1 MTKLKSYIILI
12 LILISVSCSQKK
24 SNKTDLENYIESIKE
39 KNSLTENPLILIDGY
54 IREYELMN
62 TEQILLLEDDILS
75 VKYFEKEKSLK
86 IFGES
91 GKNGA
96 IFISTLNQIIAV
108 DDINPEKRII
118 YILNGNIIS
127 KKDFEEINENKIVEI
142 ETLKEKKI
150 IERFSTENYEELIYV
165 ITKQETEKIKPV
177 ANTV

>member
-12 LILISVSCSQKK
+12 LILINVSCNQKK
-24 SNKTDLENYIESIKE
+24 SNKTDLGNYVEAIKE

-54 IREYELMN
+54 IRKYELMN
-62 TEQILLLEDDILS
+62 TEQILLLEDDILR

-91 GKNGA
+91 GKNGV
-96 IFISTLNQIIAV
+96 IFISTLNQIVAV

-118 YILNGNIIS
+118 YVLNGNIIS
-127 KKDFEEINENKIVEI
+127 KKDFEKINEKKIVEI
-142 ETLKEKKI
+142 ETIEEKKI

-165 ITKQETEKIKPV
+165 ITKQ
-177 ANTV
+177 